1 MIRLTPGDR
10 AFYGMLN
17 DLATLLTSSCS
28 LLTDLCEHPDEN
40 NPLVR
45 LIREDETKADA
56 LTQQVTLRLG
66 TSFIPALDANEI
78 YDLARALD
86 GTIDIVEDA
95 AFRIEAFRMERLDEP
110 TLRLAAIVLKCS
122 QVIEAGVAK
131 LESPNE
137 MVLEIG
143 ETWRLEEEGD
153 AIYADA
159 IRDLFTGDPDPMDVL
174 KRKELY
180 DMLEEAID
188 RNTQVAK
195 VLTSIAVKRL

>member
-1 MIRLTPGDR
+1 MIRLTPGDK

-17 DLATLLTSSCS
+17 ELATLLTSACS
-28 LLTDLCEHPDEN
+28 LLADLCEHPDQHD
-40 NPLVR
+40 PLVR

-78 YDLARALD
+78 YDLARAID

-95 AFRIEAFRMERLDEP
+95 AFRIEAFRVERLDERA
-110 TLRLAAIVLKCS
+110 LQLAAIVFQCS

-143 ETWRLEEEGD
+143 QTWRLEEEGD

-159 IRDLFTGDPDPMDVL
+159 IRELFTGDPDPMDVL

-180 DMLEEAID
+180 DVLEEAID
-188 RNTQVAK
+188 RNTLVAK